1 VARRL
6 LTCVREPDLVARLSG
21 DEFAILIEDVELP
34 ATAIKVAQRI
44 LAAISAP
51 LLLAGRELEP
61 SASIGIAIGD
71 IRYGLA
77 DEVLKD
83 ADTALYRAK
92 ALGRKRF
99 ELFDE
104 TLQKDAVNVLA
115 IEAELRLALQ
125 LDQFEPYFQPIVR
138 LDSGELVG
146 HEALIRWNHPSR
158 GVLAPGAFLR
168 IAEDN
173 GSIEAIDWR
182 MFELSCRRAG
192 KLGHDGA
199 YLTINVSPLHFR
211 RPDFDTR
218 LLELLARTGLPA
230 SRLLIEVTEG
240 SLIDDTERVCAT
252 LERLRAAGVGAAL
265 DDFGTGYSSLSYL
278 HRFPFRSLKIDRSFV
293 AELTKG
299 AQITGSTVVTAVLAM
314 ARALGMEVVA
324 EGIETREQLDALVSM
339 GCEYG
344 QGYLLGRPA
353 PIRPA

>member
-1 VARRL
+1 
-6 LTCVREPDLVARLSG
+6 
-21 DEFAILIEDVELP
+21 
-34 ATAIKVAQRI
+34 
-44 LAAISAP
+44 
-51 LLLAGRELEP
+51 
-61 SASIGIAIGD
+61 
-71 IRYGLA
+71 
-77 DEVLKD
+77 
-83 ADTALYRAK
+83 
-92 ALGRKRF
+92 
-99 ELFDE
+99 
-104 TLQKDAVNVLA
+104 LQKDAVNVLA

-182 MFELSCRRAG
+182 MFELSCALAARRG
-192 KLGHDGA
+192 PDSA

-211 RPDFDTR
+211 RPDFDAR
-218 LLELLARTGLPA
+218 LLALLQRTGLPA
-230 SRLLIEVTEG
+230 RRLLIEVTEG

-252 LERLRAAGVGAAL
+252 LERLRAVGIGAAL

-278 HRFPFRSLKIDRSFV
+278 HRFPFRCLKIDRSFV
-293 AELTKG
+293 SELGRG
-299 AQITGSTVVTAVLAM
+299 APSAGSTVVGAVLAM

-324 EGIETREQLDALVSM
+324 EGIETQTQLDALVAM
-339 GCEYG
+339 GCAFG

-353 PIRPA
+353 PIPPT